1 MPQKRVSTQSGLPA
15 GGLGGGRKTDLKSR
29 VTCVGCGQ
37 SRRLTFHHLIPK
49 KLHRRPHFRRHY
61 SKADLNQGVMMCRPC
76 HVGVHRLFDEMTL
89 AKSMNTAAA
98 LLNDLRLQKHF
109 AWVAKL
115 RIKAEGLR

>member
-1 MPQKRVSTQSGLPA
+1 MPQKRISSQDALPA
-15 GGLGGGRKTDLKSR
+15 GGLLSASKTDLKAR

-37 SRRLTFHHLIPK
+37 FRRLTFHHLIPK

-98 LLNDLRLQKHF
+98 LLNDPRLQKHF